1 MPWTSPRTWT
11 TGETVTAAM
20 MNEQVRDNSAYLKDE
35 IEKATIYLH
44 ILDDD
49 VALTTGDG
57 QIYFTVPS
65 TLNEYVI
72 TGVAACVYTAS
83 SSGTPTIQ
91 IHNLTDTVDVLSTPI
106 TIDATE
112 LTSYTAAAAAVINTS
127 NDDLTTGDR
136 LRIDCDVAG
145 TGTKGLVVI
154 IEVEK

>member
-1 MPWTSPRTWT
+1 MAWTSPRTWT

-49 VALTTGDG
+49 VTLTTGDG

-91 IHNLTDTVDVLSTPI
+91 IHNLTDSVDVLSTRI

-112 LTSYTAAAAAVINTS
+112 LTSYTASAAAVINTS
-127 NDDLTTGDR
+127 NDDLATGDR

-145 TGTKGLVVI
+145 TGAKGLDVI
-154 IEVEK
+154 IEVAK